1 MKNKILLWSRFV
13 IIALLIIIQ
22 FFWLVMVFYKFSYKF
37 TYANYAIRVVAVLVV
52 LHIVNRNMNPNN
64 KLLWTFLILLSPVVG
79 LFLYLFFGRSG
90 AIIENHKKMDA
101 IKTEML
107 KYIYQTPEV
116 NQNIEMQD
124 KTVYRQMKY
133 INDWSGY
140 PVYGNTDTK
149 YYKCGEEMFPD
160 MIVALEQAKKFV
172 FMEYYIIESGYMLN
186 RILEI
191 LERKVQ
197 AGVDVRLIYDDIG
210 SIGTVPKD
218 FAKAMEA
225 YGIKCRPFQPF
236 QPFMSVLFNNRDHRK
251 MTIVDGKVGFI
262 GGMNL
267 ADEYINHVERY
278 GYWKDTAVRLKGEAV
293 RSLTL
298 MFLAMWE
305 YVGGKREKVT
315 LFFSRNKKVEKEKSS
330 ILYQDVSL
338 TLEEAICVNVDDKRK
353 RLDLSGGYV
362 QPYCD
367 CPFDEEYVGET
378 VYLNIINQAL
388 DYVYIFTP
396 YLIIDNEML
405 TSLMN
410 AAKRGVDVRIVT
422 PGVPDKRVIYWI
434 TQSFYRV
441 LIEGGVKIYQYR
453 PGFLHAKSFLCD
465 DKIATVGSVNL
476 DYRSLYL
483 HFECGVFLYQCKAVE
498 EMKVDCLEVFACSDE
513 VTLSFCESQHVLIQL
528 FQGVMRLL
536 APLL

>member
-1 MKNKILLWSRFV
+1 VNNKILLWSRFV
-13 IIALLIIIQ
+13 LISLLIVIQ
-22 FFWLVMVFYKFSYKF
+22 FLWLVMVFYKFSYKF

-52 LHIVNRNMNPNN
+52 FHIVNRSMNPNN
-64 KLLWTFLILLSPVVG
+64 KLLWTFLILLSPVFG
-79 LFLYLFFGRSG
+79 LLLYLIFGRRG
-90 AIIENHKKMDA
+90 AVVVNRKKMDA
-101 IKTEML
+101 IKSEML
-107 KYIYQTPEV
+107 KHLYQTPEV
-116 NQNIEMQD
+116 NQTIELQD
-124 KTVYRQMKY
+124 KTIYRQMKY

-140 PVYGNTDTK
+140 PVYQNTATK
-149 YYKCGEEMFPD
+149 YYKCGEKMFPD
-160 MIVALEQAKKFV
+160 MIVELEKAERFV
-172 FMEYYIIESGYMLN
+172 FLEYYIIEAGYMLN

-218 FAKAMEA
+218 YAKVLKAR
-225 YGIKCRPFQPF
+225 GIKCLSFQPF
-236 QPFMSVLFNNRDHRK
+236 WPLMSVLFNNRDHRK
-251 MTIVDGKVGFI
+251 MMIIDGKVGFI

-267 ADEYINHVERY
+267 ADEYINQVERY
-278 GYWKDTAVRLKGEAV
+278 GYWKDTVVRLKGEAV
-293 RSLTL
+293 RSLTI
-298 MFLAMWE
+298 MFLTMWE
-305 YVGGKREKVT
+305 YVGG
-315 LFFSRNKKVEKEKSS
+315 EKEDRDSF
-330 ILYQDVSL
+330 L
-338 TLEEAICVNVDDKRK
+338 AVDIFPSDFEKA
-353 RLDLSGGYV
+353 DMNGFV

-441 LIEGGVKIYQYR
+441 LIECGVKIYQYR

-465 DKIATVGSVNL
+465 DKIATVGSVNM

-483 HFECGVFLYQCKAVE
+483 HFECGVFLYRCEAVE
-498 EMKVDCLEVFACSDE
+498 ELKADCLEVFACSDE
-513 VTLSFCESQHVLIQL
+513 ITVSFCEEQHVFVRL